1 MTPFSRYSNMP
12 DNWHVPIDT
21 IAFISPINSSVGK
34 KTSSLCILNLL
45 SAFSILMQTGYG
57 LLVAWYVRTAEDG
70 WNSLE
75 RARNIRRN
83 NNKRRCGKKFG
94 GWCTNCKRV
103 APREWERWQQSTYR
117 RTRSLSPPPT
127 ISILV
132 IVSFSLQQPFTIH
145 TINIDNS
152 DNLLIPWW
160 TINTSKQWT
169 ASSDPPNSL
178 P

>member
-1 MTPFSRYSNMP
+1 MTPFSRYSNLH
-12 DNWHVPIDT
+12 DYWHVPIDT
-21 IAFISPINSSVGK
+21 IVFISPINSSVGM

-45 SAFSILMQTGYG
+45 SAFSILMQTGSG
-57 LLVAWYVRTAEDG
+57 ILVALMWERQKIAGRG
-70 WNSLE
+70 WKSW
-75 RARNIRRN
+75 RARNIRR

-94 GWCTNCKRV
+94 GWCTNWRARRTSRV
-103 APREWERWQQSTYR
+103 LVEMATIYR
-117 RTRSLSPPPT
+117 RTRSLRP
-127 ISILV
+127 LA

-145 TINIDNS
+145 NINWQQRHP
-152 DNLLIPWW
+152 IPWW